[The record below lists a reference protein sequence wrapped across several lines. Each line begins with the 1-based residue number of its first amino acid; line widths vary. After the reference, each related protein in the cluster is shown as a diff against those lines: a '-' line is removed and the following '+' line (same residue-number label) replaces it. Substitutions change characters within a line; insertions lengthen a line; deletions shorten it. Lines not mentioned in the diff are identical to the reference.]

1 MKYSRLALLLG
12 LIASMLT
19 INGAGAA
26 TLEIDFSNKTGE
38 PLADAVVYAVPVDVK
53 VAMKAPGT
61 AIIDQIKRT
70 FVPKVT
76 ILQTGTAV
84 TFPNKDNIEHDVYS
98 FSPAKTF
105 ELKLYSGVPAH
116 PVVFDKPGLVT
127 LGCNIHDQM
136 IAYVLV
142 VDTSFF
148 AKSDAHGIARIEGL
162 PPGDYDIKA
171 WHYQLPDG
179 AAQPTRRVTISA
191 DQTIKL
197 PLDVAGGLSGMMSMP
212 GHSW

>member
-1 MKYSRLALLLG
+1 MKFLRLAVWFG
-12 LIASMLT
+12 LVELVGSALAMT
-19 INGAGAA
+19 GANAA
-26 TLEIDFSNKTGE
+26 TLQVEVDNKSGAR
-38 PLADAVVYAVPVDVK
+38 LADAVVYAIPVGAK
-53 VAMKAPGT
+53 MTMKAPGT

-76 ILQTGTAV
+76 ILQTGTSV

-105 ELKLYSGVPAH
+105 ELKLYSGVPVH

-136 IAYVLV
+136 IAYVMV

-148 AKSDAHGIARIEGL
+148 AKSNADGIARIEGL
-162 PPGDYDIKA
+162 PPGDYDIKV
-171 WHYQLPDG
+171 WHYQMPEG
-179 AAQPTRRVTISA
+179 AAPAVKRVTVAA
-191 DQTIKL
+191 DQSLKF
-197 PLDVAGGLSGMMSMP
+197 PLDVAS
-212 GHSW
+212 H